1 MKPAK
6 ETPLAILRELRQV
19 VVEAED
25 SASTERR
32 RTRVVDGLRAKQ
44 AKMRV
49 IRELSRVWRRRLLL
63 GAACLAL
70 AACAWAVLQQRLPAH
85 PGVAGHGSPQVR
97 ALAGE
102 VSWVHN
108 GQQRTEKIGGS
119 FDIESHDR
127 VRTGDSSTA
136 ALSFPSGA
144 SVQVSPATQFR
155 AHSKARDGGEG
166 VEVTLGGIDVHVPK
180 LAAGLQF
187 AVYTPAATIKV
198 HGTRFSVSVTS
209 AGGHP
214 VTRVAVREGAVSVES
229 GGKVVEVRAGAI
241 WSSAP
246 NQEPPAAAAHKPAP
260 EQSAAAEAAVETP
273 RRAEQTGGKLAPPAA
288 RTPINEPERGVERAS
303 STLGAENA
311 LLEQALSAS
320 RRGDD
325 KRAVVLLDT
334 LLARYPR
341 SQLVPNAQVERFRAL
356 RRLGKHADAAR
367 QARRYLGEHPNGMA
381 KEEARQLAIDPP
393 PQNDR

>member
-44 AKMRV
+44 AKLRA

-63 GAACLAL
+63 AAACLAL
-70 AACAWAVLQQRLPAH
+70 AACAWAVLHQRLPAH
-85 PGVAGHGSPQVR
+85 PGVAGHGSPHVR

-127 VRTGDSSTA
+127 VRTGDSSA
-136 ALSFPSGA
+136 ALLSFPSGA
-144 SVQVSPATQFR
+144 SIQVSPATQFR
-155 AHSKARDGGEG
+155 AHSRARDGGEG
-166 VEVTLGGIDVHVPK
+166 VEVTSGGIDVHVPK
-180 LAAGLQF
+180 LAAGLRF
-187 AVYTPAATIKV
+187 AVHTPAATIKV
-198 HGTRFSVSVTS
+198 HGTRFSVSVAS
-209 AGGHP
+209 AGGRP
-214 VTRVAVREGAVSVES
+214 VTRVAVSEGAVSVES
-229 GGKVVEVRAGAI
+229 GGKVVELRAGAT

-246 NQEPPAAAAHKPAP
+246 NQGPSAPAAHKRAP

-288 RTPINEPERGVERAS
+288 RTPINEHERGVERAS

-325 KRAVVLLDT
+325 KRAVALLDT

-356 RRLGKHADAAR
+356 RRMGKHADAAR